1 MFLPNPFPF
10 LSESSNNSLNNTLS
24 DDISSIYSNI
34 DILYDSSFLS
44 DFNLMDISGTNEKE
58 NNNKKDLFKTEQ
70 LKRKRGRKINK
81 ESKKATHSALFKD
94 NIKRKIQVHFL
105 TFLVSLINDIIST
118 FPFKGI
124 SLKDLAYNMKAKIS
138 EMYFEKLKKSS
149 IKELIE
155 NINISSKFK
164 NYEENM
170 NKEVIKKLIEYDFDY
185 FSKLFEEDYLFF
197 FRLYYN
203 DEKPLNKLSL
213 FGKTIEFSKK
223 TESFYILIK
232 NQEDKELKKAI
243 IEGAKKYFID
253 DINNIES
260 DGEKGDDTGFNEN
273 EGFKI

>member
-58 NNNKKDLFKTEQ
+58 NNNKKELFKTEQ

-118 FPFKGI
+118 FPLKGV
-124 SLKDLAYNMKAKIS
+124 SLKNLAYNMKEKIS
-138 EMYFEKLKKSS
+138 KVYFEKLKKSS

-185 FSKLFEEDYLFF
+185 FSKLFEKDYLFF

>member
-1 MFLPNPFPF
+1 
-10 LSESSNNSLNNTLS
+10 
-24 DDISSIYSNI
+24 
-34 DILYDSSFLS
+34 
-44 DFNLMDISGTNEKE
+44 MDIPGTNEKE

-118 FPFKGI
+118 FPLKGV
-124 SLKDLAYNMKAKIS
+124 SLKNLAYNMKEKIS
-138 EMYFEKLKKSS
+138 NVYFEKLKKSS

-164 NYEENM
+164 NYEENI
-170 NKEVIKKLIEYDFDY
+170 NKEVIKKLFEYDFDY
-185 FSKLFEEDYLFF
+185 FSKLFEKDYLFF

-260 DGEKGDDTGFNEN
+260 DGEKEDDTGFNEN

>member
-58 NNNKKDLFKTEQ
+58 NNNKKELFKTEQ

-185 FSKLFEEDYLFF
+185 FSKLFEKDYLFF

-243 IEGAKKYFID
+243 IEGAKRYFID

-273 EGFKI
+273 EGFNI

>member
-10 LSESSNNSLNNTLS
+10 LSGSSNNSLNNTLS

-58 NNNKKDLFKTEQ
+58 NNNKKELFKTEQ

-118 FPFKGI
+118 FPLKGI
-124 SLKDLAYNMKAKIS
+124 SLKDLAYNMKEKIS
-138 EMYFEKLKKSS
+138 KEYFEKLKKSS

-164 NYEENM
+164 NYEENI
-170 NKEVIKKLIEYDFDY
+170 NKEVIKKLFEYDFDY

-203 DEKPLNKLSL
+203 DEKPLKKLSL

-223 TESFYILIK
+223 TEPFYILIK
-232 NQEDKELKKAI
+232 NQKDKELKKAI
-243 IEGAKKYFID
+243 IEGAKRYFIA

-273 EGFKI
+273 EGFNI

>member
-34 DILYDSSFLS
+34 DILNASSFLS

-118 FPFKGI
+118 FPLKGI
-124 SLKDLAYNMKAKIS
+124 SLKNLAYNMKAKIS

-164 NYEENM
+164 NYEENI
-170 NKEVIKKLIEYDFDY
+170 NKEVIKKLIEYDYDY
-185 FSKLFEEDYLFF
+185 FSKLFEKDYLFF